1 MLSARNYCEPDPFEP
16 RFSTLIRTPL
26 AACWCNITFRE
37 NYSEHLMSATT
48 LEIRPELKMQL
59 DHLAE
64 EIHRSESDL
73 ANEAVTL
80 YLAQQHRIIG
90 RIQEGLAQAQRGE
103 FVTDEEMEAFFAR
116 YTDSQAY

>member
-1 MLSARNYCEPDPFEP
+1 
-16 RFSTLIRTPL
+16 
-26 AACWCNITFRE
+26 
-37 NYSEHLMSATT
+37 MSATT
-48 LEIRPELKMQL
+48 VEIRPDLRLQL

-116 YTDSQAY
+116 YTDPQVY

>member
-1 MLSARNYCEPDPFEP
+1 
-16 RFSTLIRTPL
+16 
-26 AACWCNITFRE
+26 
-37 NYSEHLMSATT
+37 MSAST

-64 EIHRSESDL
+64 EIHRSESEL

-103 FVTDEEMEAFFAR
+103 FVSDEEMEAFFVR
-116 YTDSQAY
+116 YTDSQA